1 MQMNYRSLLILLF
14 LALGLH
20 AAPAFAAKESG
31 GARWSE
37 NSLPMRRLAAT
48 NEIFQKYGAL
58 YHFDGLM
65 LAAVGWQES
74 KLDPR
79 ARSSAGYLGMM
90 QIMPSTAR
98 DMGIADAR
106 PADANVHAAAKY
118 MDALM
123 TQYFSD
129 THLSN
134 ENRRLFALACYNAG
148 GHAVAQYRRVAR
160 ARGLNPS
167 IWSGNVER
175 VANGQTVRYVQSVD
189 GYYDAFRHAL
199 MKESRRAQTRH
210 PHD

>member
-14 LALGLH
+14 LLTGLP
-20 AAPAFAAKESG
+20 AAPASAATDSSS
-31 GARWSE
+31 ARWNE
-37 NSLPMRRLAAT
+37 NSLAVRRLEAT
-48 NEIFQKYGAL
+48 NEIFQKYGAQ
-58 YHFDGLM
+58 YHFDGLL
-65 LAAVGWQES
+65 LAALGWQES

-79 ARSSAGYLGMM
+79 ARSSGGYVGIM

-98 DMGIADAR
+98 QMGIPDPR

-123 TQYFSD
+123 RQYFSD

-148 GHAVAQYRRVAR
+148 GHAVAQYRRTAR
-160 ARGLNPS
+160 ARGYNPD

-175 VANGQTVRYVQSVD
+175 VANDQTVRYVRSVD
-189 GYYDAFRHAL
+189 GIYRAFRDAL
-199 MKESRRAQTRH
+199 VKESRQRQ
-210 PHD
+210 HD